1 MALKLDNNDAQLH
14 GIQEIRRDSSS
25 EQGVE
30 ADLKKAEVVPTQA
43 EDGDQTD
50 RQNVM
55 FIYVY

>member
-1 MALKLDNNDAQLH
+1 M
-14 GIQEIRRDSSS
+14 R

-30 ADLKKAEVVPTQA
+30 GDLKKAELVPTQA
-43 EDGDQTD
+43 EDEDQTD

>member
-43 EDGDQTD
+43 EDEDQTD

>member
-1 MALKLDNNDAQLH
+1 MALKLDNSDDQLH
-14 GIQEIRRDSSS
+14 GIQEIRLDSSS

-30 ADLKKAEVVPTQA
+30 GDLKKAELVPTQA
-43 EDGDQTD
+43 EDEDQTD